1 VKSCLLLAKSKS
13 PTHRATSR
21 NGAQMN
27 NRILWLPNL
36 VAVLGTFATP
46 NAFAQTAQPTPAVGP
61 SWYTPL
67 GYVPASSTAVT
78 PSTSMVNFLY
88 LANTSASP
96 VTVTLT
102 DSSTACS
109 GSPCPFWPAVTIAGC
124 TGGAGV
130 GCTVY
135 TASLGGLVATGGV
148 KWSASTGNA
157 VVGFMTGTYPGNLI
171 GEEWP
176 LPLDGLF
183 NWVQQWT
190 PGAPAALPV
199 TVSPPGASK

>member
-1 VKSCLLLAKSKS
+1 
-13 PTHRATSR
+13 
-21 NGAQMN
+21 MN
-27 NRILWLPNL
+27 NRIPKIIALVSSLSLLAPLP
-36 VAVLGTFATP
+36 APG
-46 NAFAQTAQPTPAVGP
+46 QTAVPYPMIGQP
-61 SWYTPL
+61 WYQPL

-78 PSTSMVNFLY
+78 TSTAIVNLLY

-102 DSSTACS
+102 DNSTACG

-135 TASLGGLVATGGV
+135 IASLGGLVAAGGV

-157 VVGFMTGTYPGNLI
+157 VVGFMSGTYPTNLI
-171 GEEWP
+171 GEDWP
-176 LPLDGLF
+176 LPLDGLLS
-183 NWVQQWT
+183 WAQQWT
-190 PGAPAALPV
+190 PAPAALPIAV
-199 TVSPPGASK
+199 FPPGASK